1 MTTSGAGLK
10 QAIRAA
16 MITALK
22 AREKKELGVT
32 RLIMAAIKQV
42 EIDNRVDLDDAGV
55 VGVLDKMVKQ
65 RRDSVKQYRGASRD
79 DLAEIEEFEISV
91 IGKYLPQPLTADEIR
106 QMIRTAVEEN
116 RAESI
121 RDMGKVMGVLKPRMR
136 GRADLA
142 SVSQE
147 VKDFLNNR

>member
-65 RRDSVKQYRGASRD
+65 RRDSVKQYRDASRD

>member
-1 MTTSGAGLK
+1 
-10 QAIRAA
+10 

>member
-1 MTTSGAGLK
+1 
-10 QAIRAA
+10 

-65 RRDSVKQYRGASRD
+65 RRDSVKQYRDASRD

>member
-22 AREKKELGVT
+22 AREKKELGMT

-65 RRDSVKQYRGASRD
+65 RRDSVKQYRDASRD
-79 DLAEIEEFEISV
+79 DLVEIEEFEISV

-121 RDMGKVMGVLKPRMR
+121 RDMGKVMGVLKPRMH